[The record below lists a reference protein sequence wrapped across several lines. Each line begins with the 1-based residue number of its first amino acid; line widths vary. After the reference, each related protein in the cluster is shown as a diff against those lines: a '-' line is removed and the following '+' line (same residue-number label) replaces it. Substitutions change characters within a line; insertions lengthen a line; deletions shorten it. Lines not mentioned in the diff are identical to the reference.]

1 MFSYAIR
8 HFNRRSLGCIQSKYH
23 YYSTSSILANNIH
36 RSDSSIIDPSSNS
49 TPLFHKVLVA
59 NRGEIARR
67 IIRTCKKENI
77 KTVAIYSTTD
87 SKSPHVLE
95 ADEAVCVGPAASSA
109 SYLNI
114 DNICKA
120 IEMTGSEAV
129 HPGYGF
135 LSENAEFA
143 GRVEETMSGI
153 TGKGVKF
160 IGPSPAAIIAMGDKI
175 TSKKIAKE
183 AGVNIIP
190 GYDGFVTSQEHAVTV
205 ANQIGYPVMIKA
217 TSGGGGKGMRIC
229 YNDSQVREGF
239 LLSTAEAK
247 SFFNDERLFI
257 EKFIE
262 KPHHIEIQLLAGR
275 KEIGG
280 ELEILCFPERECSIQ
295 RRNQKVIEE
304 SPSTLLKPETRA
316 EMVRQVKRLV
326 RKVDYTS
333 AGTVEFLVDEEQN
346 FYFLEMNTRLQVEHP
361 VTEMVS
367 DGIDLVHGMINI
379 AAGKGIPSSLM
390 EKLGDQSGLSTEEK
404 EGLSVPHHGYAIE
417 ARIYAEDPVRG
428 FLPSTGPLLEY
439 VEPAQTING
448 NNRCKVRVDSGV
460 VSGSNI
466 SQFYDPMISKL
477 IVHSPSSRKDAIH
490 GLRKALDSYVIS
502 GVGHNCSFL
511 LDVLRHESFIAG
523 ETPTNFIPLHY
534 PDGFSGVSLSLKEK
548 SEVAA
553 IACVVSKMRGDVLNR
568 PPLPCLPTSGAESS
582 TYVVCLGGLFGT
594 PFLVQHNDDK
604 IIVSQMD
611 DEGACGESQT
621 IFMDKIEFQS
631 NSRVISL
638 LVNGED
644 KFMQLKNEDS
654 TGTFVIR
661 SNGADFNIIVMS
673 PEEYKLS
680 RYMHEPHKL
689 DTTNLILSPMPGT
702 LISYSVKDGDS
713 VVDGQDIC
721 IVEAMKMQN
730 IIRSPRSGV
739 IKKCHAGVGSSLMT
753 DEVIVEYE

>member
-8 HFNRRSLGCIQSKYH
+8 HLNGRSLGNIQACRHRYH
-23 YYSTSSILANNIH
+23 YSTSRLLANIH
-36 RSDSSIIDPSSNS
+36 GSDSSVIDTNPNNA
-49 TPLFHKVLVA
+49 PAFQKILVA

-67 IIRTCKKENI
+67 IIRTCKKESI

-87 SKSPHVLE
+87 SKSPHVKE
-95 ADEAVCVGPAASSA
+95 ADEAICVGPAASSA

-120 IEMTGSEAV
+120 IEMSGAEAV

-143 GRVEETMSGI
+143 RRVEETTAEA

-160 IGPSPAAIIAMGDKI
+160 IGPSPSAIIAMGDKI

-183 AGVNIIP
+183 SGVNIIP
-190 GYDGFVTSQEHAVTV
+190 GYDGFVTSQDHAVTI
-205 ANQIGYPVMIKA
+205 ANEIGYPVMIKA

-229 YNDSQVREGF
+229 YNDAQVREGF

-247 SFFNDERLFI
+247 SFFNDEHLFI

-275 KEIGG
+275 KEVGG
-280 ELEILCFPERECSIQ
+280 ELEILCFPERDCSIQ

-304 SPSTLLKPETRA
+304 SPSSLLKEETRA

-326 RKVDYTS
+326 RKVNYTS
-333 AGTVEFLVDEEQN
+333 AGTVEFLVDKDQN
-346 FYFLEMNTRLQVEHP
+346 FFFLEMNTRLQVEHP

-367 DGIDLVHGMINI
+367 GDIDLVHGMISV
-379 AAGKGIPSSLM
+379 AAGNGIPSSFM
-390 EKLGDQSGLSTEEK
+390 EKLGDQSGLSLEQK

-439 VEPAQTING
+439 IEPAQTIDG
-448 NNRCKVRVDSGV
+448 NNSCKVRVDSGV
-460 VSGSNI
+460 VSGSII

-477 IVHSPSSRKDAIH
+477 IVHSPHSRKNAIH
-490 GLRKALDSYVIS
+490 ALQKALDSYVIS
-502 GVGHNCSFL
+502 GVGHNSSFL
-511 LDVLRHESFIAG
+511 LDVLRQDSFIAG
-523 ETPTNFIPLHY
+523 DTPTNFIQLHY
-534 PDGFSGVSLSLKEK
+534 PDGFSGVSLSIREK
-548 SEVAA
+548 SELAA
-553 IACVVSKMRGDVLNR
+553 IACVAGKMRGVALDR
-568 PPLPCLPTSGAESS
+568 PPLPCLPESGVESS
-582 TYVVCLGGLFGT
+582 TLVVCLGGLFGT
-594 PFLVQHNDDK
+594 PFLVQCCAEK
-604 IIVSQMD
+604 IHVSEMSED
-611 DEGACGESQT
+611 GDREPRT
-621 IFMDKIEFQS
+621 FLLDRIEFES
-631 NSRVISL
+631 NARVISVR
-638 LVNGED
+638 VNGED
-644 KFMQLKNEDS
+644 RFIQFKSEDS
-654 TGTFVIR
+654 TGSFLIR
-661 SNGADFNIIVMS
+661 SKGADFNVIIMS

-680 RYMHEPHKL
+680 RHMHEPHQV
-689 DTTNLILSPMPGT
+689 DNTHLILSPMPGT
-702 LISYSVKDGDS
+702 LISYSVNDGDS

-739 IKKCHAGVGSSLMT
+739 IKKCHAAVGLSLMT

>member
-1 MFSYAIR
+1 M
-8 HFNRRSLGCIQSKYH
+8 
-23 YYSTSSILANNIH
+23 
-36 RSDSSIIDPSSNS
+36 
-49 TPLFHKVLVA
+49 
-59 NRGEIARR
+59 
-67 IIRTCKKENI
+67 
-77 KTVAIYSTTD
+77 
-87 SKSPHVLE
+87 
-95 ADEAVCVGPAASSA
+95 
-109 SYLNI
+109 
-114 DNICKA
+114 
-120 IEMTGSEAV
+120 
-129 HPGYGF
+129 
-135 LSENAEFA
+135 
-143 GRVEETMSGI
+143 
-153 TGKGVKF
+153 
-160 IGPSPAAIIAMGDKI
+160 
-175 TSKKIAKE
+175 
-183 AGVNIIP
+183 
-190 GYDGFVTSQEHAVTV
+190 
-205 ANQIGYPVMIKA
+205 
-217 TSGGGGKGMRIC
+217 
-229 YNDSQVREGF
+229 
-239 LLSTAEAK
+239 
-247 SFFNDERLFI
+247 
-257 EKFIE
+257 
-262 KPHHIEIQLLAGR
+262 
-275 KEIGG
+275 
-280 ELEILCFPERECSIQ
+280 
-295 RRNQKVIEE
+295 
-304 SPSTLLKPETRA
+304 
-316 EMVRQVKRLV
+316 
-326 RKVDYTS
+326 
-333 AGTVEFLVDEEQN
+333 
-346 FYFLEMNTRLQVEHP
+346 
-361 VTEMVS
+361 
-367 DGIDLVHGMINI
+367 
-379 AAGKGIPSSLM
+379 
-390 EKLGDQSGLSTEEK
+390 
-404 EGLSVPHHGYAIE
+404 
-417 ARIYAEDPVRG
+417 
-428 FLPSTGPLLEY
+428 LEY